1 MSSNCFPWEN
11 SSCEF
16 TATFYWPVEG
26 EATSVCTDLGTEEGW
41 RRIDPVM
48 MDAADDSFEEILFS
62 FFFIFMFVGLY
73 IYRER
78 DDNSRDKESKNIL
91 DIFYISLDLIKI

>member
-1 MSSNCFPWEN
+1 
-11 SSCEF
+11 
-16 TATFYWPVEG
+16 
-26 EATSVCTDLGTEEGW
+26 
-41 RRIDPVM
+41 M